1 MGRRTVSPLVG
12 LVVLIALL
20 AMAVLP
26 VAAQDA
32 TPAGSAANQPSEPL
46 VPAPADKTELVI
58 AQSADVTALDPQLST
73 TANDITVT
81 FNLFDNLI
89 FRNRNSELQP
99 MLATEWALVDDTT
112 WEFKL
117 REGVTFHNG
126 EEFKADDVEFTI
138 ERTYDPEAGTS
149 VAIVFGTVED
159 VQVVDDY
166 TVRFLM
172 KAPDPLLPARLA
184 FYGGQMLP
192 KDYFNE
198 VGAEAFNAAPVGTG
212 PVRFVERVPDDHL
225 TLARYDDYW
234 GEPIAFETVI
244 FRPIPETAA
253 RIAALQTGEVDII
266 TKVPPDQVE
275 QVRNLENARV
285 EQVRYN
291 GLYVLAVNSK
301 VPPLDNPLV
310 KQALSLGIDRQL
322 IVDELWSAQGT
333 VPTGPVVEGDFAYD
347 PNAQPFEYD
356 PDRAKQLLE
365 QAGYNG
371 EEVVIETTD
380 GYVANDR
387 PMAEAIAAMWEEI
400 GVNVRV
406 DVIEVAVRA
415 EKNSN
420 KTFLGM
426 WWSDP
431 TSALNDPDGMMW
443 RLLAPGGAQ
452 DYWRQEEFDRLGMEA
467 RTSLDSALREQNYRR
482 MFEIFRENLPWIPVI
497 QPLESYGVSN
507 SIEWYPFSNQYFNLR
522 ADNLQLAQ

>member
-1 MGRRTVSPLVG
+1 MGRSRLGPLVSLMV
-12 LVVLIALL
+12 LVALL
-20 AMAVLP
+20 MVAVLP
-26 VAAQDA
+26 VAAQEA
-32 TPAGSAANQPSEPL
+32 TPGGAASQPSEPL
-46 VPAPADKTELVI
+46 VPAPAGKTELVV
-58 AQSADVTALDPQLST
+58 AQSADVTTLDPQLST
-73 TANDITVT
+73 TSNDITVT
-81 FNLFDNLI
+81 FNLYDNLI
-89 FRNRNSELQP
+89 FRDRNSQLQP
-99 MLATEWALVDDTT
+99 MLATEWTLVDDTT

-117 REGVTFHNG
+117 REGVKFHNG
-126 EEFKADDVEFTI
+126 EDFTADDVEFTI
-138 ERTYDPEAGTS
+138 ERTYDPEAKTS
-149 VAIVFGTVED
+149 VANVFTTVQD
-159 VQVVDDY
+159 VQVVDPA

-192 KDYFNE
+192 KDYFTE
-198 VGAEAFNAAPVGTG
+198 VGAEGFSAAPIGTG
-212 PVRFVERVPDDHL
+212 PVKFVERVPDDRL
-225 TLARYDDYW
+225 TLARNDDYW
-234 GEPIAFETVI
+234 GGPIAFQTVI

-266 TKVPPDQVE
+266 TKVPPDQVQ
-275 QVRNLENARV
+275 QVRDLENARV

-301 VPPLDNPLV
+301 VKPLDNPLV
-310 KQALSLGIDRQL
+310 KQALALAIDRQL
-322 IVDELWSAQGT
+322 IVDELWTGQGT

-347 PNAQPFEYD
+347 PNATPFAYD
-356 PDRAKQLLE
+356 PAAAQQLLE

-371 EEVVIETTD
+371 EEIIIETTD

-415 EKNSN
+415 EKNTN

-443 RLLAPGGAQ
+443 RLLGPGGAQ
-452 DYWRQEEFDRLGMEA
+452 DYWRQEEFDRLGAEA
-467 RTSLDSALREQNYRR
+467 RTSLDPALRERNYRR
-482 MFEIFRENLPWIPVI
+482 MFEIFRENLPWIPVL

-522 ADNLQLAQ
+522 IDNLRPAQ

>member
-1 MGRRTVSPLVG
+1 MGRRRLSPLVG
-12 LVVLIALL
+12 FVVLIALL

-46 VPAPADKTELVI
+46 VPAPADKTELVV

-73 TANDITVT
+73 TSNDITVT
-81 FNLFDNLI
+81 FNLYDNLI
-89 FRNRNSELQP
+89 FRDRNSQLQP
-99 MLATEWALVDDTT
+99 MLATEWTLVDDTT

-117 REGVTFHNG
+117 RQGVKFHNG
-126 EEFKADDVEFTI
+126 EDFKADDVEFTI
-138 ERTYDPEAGTS
+138 ERTYNPEAGTS
-149 VAIVFGTVED
+149 VATVFGTVQD
-159 VQVVDDY
+159 VQAVDDY

-198 VGAEAFNAAPVGTG
+198 VGGERFNAAPVGSG
-212 PVRFVERVPDDHL
+212 PVKFVERIPDDRL
-225 TLARYDDYW
+225 TLARNDDYW
-234 GEPIAFETVI
+234 GEPIAYQTVI

-266 TKVPPDQVE
+266 TKVPPDQVQ
-275 QVRNLENARV
+275 QVRDLENARA

-301 VPPLDNPLV
+301 VKPLDNPLV
-310 KQALSLGIDRQL
+310 KQALALAIDRQL
-322 IVDELWSAQGT
+322 IVDELWSGQGT

-347 PNAQPFEYD
+347 PNAQPFMYD
-356 PDRAKQLLE
+356 PDQAKQLLE

-400 GVNVRV
+400 GVNVRL

-420 KTFLGM
+420 KAFLGV

-452 DYWRQEEFDRLGMEA
+452 DYWRNEEFDRLGMEA
-467 RTSLDSALREQNYRR
+467 RTSLDPALRERNYRR
-482 MFEIFRENLPWIPVI
+482 MFEIFREHLPWIPVL

-507 SIEWYPFSNQYFNLR
+507 SVEWYPFSNQYFNLR
-522 ADNLQLAQ
+522 IDNLRPAQ